1 MSPIQKAVTLLGAGT
16 QGTRLAYMVRFLPLH
31 IRQSRTAPKLVK
43 HQWSRC
49 GQPVY
54 LIDKNKSQLD
64 RAWKQ
69 IQSLRDQGSYL
80 GSDGS
85 GKWGDVIRASSDE
98 LKPALAESWLTVEC
112 VPESLALKKT
122 VVQELDSLAGQQTIV
137 ASNSSSYTI
146 TEILDSLKLKFP
158 DRFASLHSYWPPET
172 PAIEIMGDQHTRPD
186 IISLLKE
193 QTRQHGFEPFHVRKS
208 STGYIYNRIWA
219 AIKREALFTI
229 QEGVATPEEVDGIF
243 KAVLK
248 TPKGPC
254 EQMDVV
260 GLDVVL
266 DIENHYAE
274 VRPGLPDEPRKL
286 LKEMLAQGKL
296 GVKSGSGFFEYKGKE
311 H

>member
-16 QGTRLAYMVRFLPLH
+16 QGTRLAYM
-31 IRQSRTAPKLVK
+31 
-43 HQWSRC
+43 WSRC

-98 LKPALAESWLTVEC
+98 LKPALAESWLTVE
-112 VPESLALKKT
+112 
-122 VVQELDSLAGQQTIV
+122 LAGQQTIV